1 MNNAEMG
8 RFQKILVTEGASF
21 SQEVETIFREGS
33 AGTRVSSVKPGA
45 GDILGL
51 DQLLSQKLSEIA
63 SLEQDSSVKAA
74 VLDRE
79 YVAKLLLD
87 SIFMY
92 YDCLPVT
99 MFESFG
105 VNLHYSHSQSHP
117 YCGHEPSAANH

>member
-21 SQEVETIFREGS
+21 SQEVGTIFREGS

-51 DQLLSQKLSEIA
+51 DSLLSQKLSEIA

-92 YDCLPVT
+92 YDSL
-99 MFESFG
+99 SFT
-105 VNLHYSHSQSHP
+105 NHSV
-117 YCGHEPSAANH
+117 

>member
-1 MNNAEMG
+1 MDEMNNAEMG

-51 DQLLSQKLSEIA
+51 DSLLSQKLSEIA

-92 YDCLPVT
+92 YDSL
-99 MFESFG
+99 SFT
-105 VNLHYSHSQSHP
+105 NHSV
-117 YCGHEPSAANH
+117 